1 MNTENISEKLKN
13 LMRGKNYVPS
23 TAHEIALE
31 LGLGRKDVLKLKN
44 LLAGMSKNGEIA
56 RVKGDR
62 YGALEEL
69 DLASGTIEFRPS
81 GRAHMRM
88 PDGTSVEFK
97 PEDTGVALD
106 GDKILARIIP
116 VGRGRFGNAR
126 GAFGKRRKPDFKGDD
141 GKKYARVVRFSNARH
156 TKWWAR
162 SAARTTSGTSS
173 QTTPN
178 SSTTS
183 SSPTRKNRESRPS
196 PPRTTKSSCG

>member
-116 VGRGRFGNAR
+116 VGRGRFGNAH

-141 GKKYARVVRFSNARH
+141 GKKYARVVRILERK
-156 TKWWAR
+156 TYKVVGTLRR
-162 SAARTTSGTSS
+162 SYNFWHVVPDDPKFFYDVIVADPKKSGI
-173 QTTPN
+173 
-178 SSTTS
+178 
-183 SSPTRKNRESRPS
+183 SPVPTENDKVVD
-196 PPRTTKSSCG
+196 G